1 MRTLRKVVAK
11 VSGAPAGLLWSRG
24 APRGGIW
31 WADLVEPHG
40 SKPAKRRAVLV
51 IQSGSFNA
59 YSGPNRNESATGSWR
74 RSDRRPTHADGLD
87 ATIWLP

>member
-1 MRTLRKVVAK
+1 VRTLRKVVAK

-24 APRGGIW
+24 APRGCIW

-51 IQSGSFNA
+51 IQSDPLQRVL
-59 YSGPNRNESATGSWR
+59 GP
-74 RSDRRPTHADGLD
+74 
-87 ATIWLP
+87 